1 MDTQYNVGYSVNVN
15 AGSSIAT
22 LEQLAG
28 AFGSLQKNAL
38 MFGSEKNDQFFSKAT
53 KNIGRLNTAIASF
66 GKADKNFSKKQF
78 EQRLNNFTQLT
89 NAFNTIAQGT
99 TALTPDKLRGFA
111 TVTNSVAKAMQ
122 TINSIQGTA
131 KTSTALTAFA
141 DSFGSM
147 ISVFNRVKDLSLN
160 GVGSKITSMT
170 NTVTKAMTTLG
181 SVNVS
186 KTNLKNARNA
196 MGILRDYNNIV
207 ASGTGVK
214 PLRSYS
220 ASLNSMATSIAK
232 LGGAD
237 MQGAFK
243 NITKMFGKLHG
254 MEKRGGFDIWVDP
267 SQAVAAINEVGAKV
281 DWLATKL
288 RALRGSLRMMAGT
301 ANRMAGGAQ
310 GGGMT
315 TNATTSRPI
324 GFQAPGKSKSTS
336 PTDSVLNM
344 PYMGKKG
351 SKAGKGPASFSPG
364 VQNIST
370 GGVSGPMSWAQYKAT
385 LKYPTG
391 FGVSQE
397 RRYQAWSNWARGGA
411 MKYPE
416 FMGYVNENATL
427 QEWYSRL
434 FRENAASRAT
444 RAIKIP
450 HRIAKT
456 PAPVVPT
463 TPTNISTGSSG
474 PMTWTQHKGT
484 LRYPIGFG
492 AGQEQRYQVGF
503 VKTNTSKGP
512 TDSYVAMPEMSK
524 KGSKVGKGPTSFYAG
539 PQNILT
545 GSSGPMS
552 WEQYKNTL
560 RYPIGFGA
568 GQEQRYQAWA
578 KWARGGAMKYPE
590 FMGYVNGDATL
601 QGWYSR
607 LARENAASRMVKTIN
622 TPPYRGLLP
631 SGAIPLDYSRLVQA
645 SGMRFNDFKK
655 LYPLVAREEVLRYWR
670 TAQATMKATPRSTAT
685 TPYSAP
691 IGLLPSPTEATKLQ
705 TASQMRFNEWRKLYP
720 AMPKNE
726 ALNYW
731 HSARAAANVSSA
743 GPIAMGSTPSAA
755 SSTAKA
761 QAAKIIPP
769 FQKTAGKY
777 GARGS
782 MIPRNV
788 GYKVLGPSMLD
799 SGGLGVASFLKGMGM
814 MYGVMGAFSAFGN
827 ALNDY
832 TAYNNTM
839 QTAMNILHAHDTEND
854 FYGRFGGMA
863 NTVRRVGV
871 ETKFTA
877 PQVADAAKFLAM
889 AGYSIKD
896 INNSIRPI
904 ADIALVGDTEL
915 GQTADLMTN
924 VMTAY
929 KIKPNQL
936 RQAADIMTNT
946 FTMSNTTLT
955 EMAEAYKYSAGLLAG
970 NNVSFQESAAA
981 LGILGNAGIKGS
993 QAGTT
998 MRTIIA
1004 NLLNPTKKQATEWER
1019 LGITTRDS
1027 NGNLRNILDVF
1038 GDLSKIS
1045 GDVNV
1050 YKIFHKTA
1058 AQGAA
1063 ALIDQVDRWN
1073 EIVAQNFLSDGMV
1086 SKLAEA
1092 KKNTISGLWAQLTS
1106 MFTEDAI
1113 RSFEGVNGTIVNF
1126 LKSGINALDPNSGN
1140 GNAES
1145 IRRSIT
1151 QVVGLLDNVKD
1162 ISAAIFKTW
1171 EHIGGFVTT
1180 FWKIQMI
1187 AAPLLF
1193 GLRSVKSLFNLGA
1206 GVVAMAG
1213 SIGNFAGGVGMAT
1226 GQVFKNRRARHL
1238 GGRSVLSGMF
1248 GTMPGVSRSRY
1259 AMPGVSK
1266 GEMYW
1271 NGYWTNNQRAMT
1283 PRGWRYSSF
1292 VPGYDSHQAFAPY
1305 ATNPTK
1311 ENAQAYWAYRNS
1323 MADPDSSKRS
1333 SHFSHLRAL
1342 AARRQTLMPVFGGIG
1357 GMLGMGLGG
1366 WGGSEL
1372 ALSMGAEQGGG
1383 WQMVGALGGAAV
1395 GTAVGTKAIGAL
1407 GNVVAFAPWVAGVLA
1422 VSALA
1427 GVGIYKLYKAHQA
1440 TKKFTQENIE
1450 WTKQMY
1456 GDVSMI
1462 GLDSSQQMNKY
1473 LKVLNDSQS
1482 SLNEKT
1488 ENYIKLLKEQLGLTP
1503 KTDNLTGLP
1512 LSQIDPEAYN
1522 RAEETYKNRWNW
1534 YFNTPKGYLSQSIA
1548 VSEGDM
1554 QYVPGTSLLV
1564 VPKALK
1570 GSFAENMTFD
1580 SSTRTTT
1587 VKNGLTG
1594 GYITFA
1600 DPAAA
1605 KSAWD
1610 IGMNRDGAVFGS
1622 LHQELRRKLLANY
1635 SSGNFENAE
1644 KDIQSYLLDM
1654 YKNAD
1659 QTTTAYSLKDYLGS
1673 TNIGKNVAAILGFS
1687 AAWTNATSN
1696 EKDVWYK
1703 QFEAA
1708 KALHNTLQQGYDV
1721 TKDMPKETMD
1731 AMNKF
1736 LVSLGMTPDSE
1747 GNVFS
1752 LANDVF
1758 SEMPYKGYFESPQQ
1772 ETFYRGFASNAD
1784 ALVSGLKVD
1793 WISALYSQ
1801 MKRTL
1806 QNAGNPYLKALQTPY
1821 VDLQETVLKTQNGTF
1836 RYMPSENRYIN
1847 EKYITKDPT
1856 GQFIVKDPKAANK
1869 KGNYY
1874 NYQEAQREAQKYRQ
1888 WEISNEIENAEE
1900 DAIPADLYSWNR
1912 PWSGAVG
1919 NPSDFQS
1926 SAQRSM
1932 ATQMVGGPTY
1942 ATNTVTY
1949 QPNSVQINV
1958 NGMAVPLDDKA
1969 KGYLGEI
1976 ANALMNA
1983 ASTTA

>member
-1 MDTQYNVGYSVNVN
+1 MDTQYTVGYSVNVN

-22 LEQLAG
+22 LEKLAG

-38 MFGSEKNDQFFSKAT
+38 VFGNEKNDKMFSKMNE
-53 KNIGRLNTAIASF
+53 NIGKLNTAITSF

-78 EQRLNNFTQLT
+78 EQKLANFTQLT
-89 NAFNTIAQGT
+89 NAFNKIAQGT
-99 TALTPDKLRGFA
+99 TALSPDKLRGFA

-170 NTVTKAMTTLG
+170 NTVTKAMTALG
-181 SVNVS
+181 SVNIS
-186 KTNLKNARNA
+186 KTNLRNARNA

-243 NITKMFGKLHG
+243 NISKMFGKLNG
-254 MEKRGGFDIWVDP
+254 MNKQGGFEIMVDN
-267 SQAVAAINEVGAKV
+267 SMALASINEV
-281 DWLATKL
+281 L
-288 RALRGSLRMMAGT
+288 RAAWTLRR
-301 ANRMAGGAQ
+301 
-310 GGGMT
+310 
-315 TNATTSRPI
+315 
-324 GFQAPGKSKSTS
+324 
-336 PTDSVLNM
+336 V
-344 PYMGKKG
+344 
-351 SKAGKGPASFSPG
+351 
-364 VQNIST
+364 
-370 GGVSGPMSWAQYKAT
+370 
-385 LKYPTG
+385 
-391 FGVSQE
+391 
-397 RRYQAWSNWARGGA
+397 
-411 MKYPE
+411 
-416 FMGYVNENATL
+416 L
-427 QEWYSRL
+427 QETNVLSGKV
-434 FRENAASRAT
+434 ASAT
-444 RAIKIP
+444 
-450 HRIAKT
+450 
-456 PAPVVPT
+456 
-463 TPTNISTGSSG
+463 GMSSG
-474 PMTWTQHKGT
+474 VKNVGP
-484 LRYPIGFG
+484 
-492 AGQEQRYQVGF
+492 QRNQVGF

-512 TDSYVAMPEMSK
+512 TDSYVAMPYAGK
-524 KGSKVGKGPTSFYAG
+524 KGPKVGGGPTRFSAG
-539 PQNILT
+539 IQNIST
-545 GSSGPMS
+545 GISGPMS
-552 WEQYKNTL
+552 WEQYRGTL
-560 RYPIGFGA
+560 RYPTGFGV

-578 KWARGGAMKYPE
+578 KWANAGAMKYPE
-590 FMGYVNGDATL
+590 FMGYVNGNATL

-607 LARENAASRMVKTIN
+607 LMRENASSRMVKTIN
-622 TPPYRGLLP
+622 SAPYKGLLP
-631 SGAIPLDYSRLVQA
+631 P
-645 SGMRFNDFKK
+645 
-655 LYPLVAREEVLRYWR
+655 
-670 TAQATMKATPRSTAT
+670 
-685 TPYSAP
+685 AP
-691 IGLLPSPTEATKLQ
+691 AEGVKFQ
-705 TASQMRFNEWRKLYP
+705 MASQMRFNEWRKLYP

-731 HSARAAANVSSA
+731 HSARAAANVSST
-743 GPIAMGSTPSAA
+743 GPIAMGSASSTT
-755 SSTAKA
+755 SSTAKVE
-761 QAAKIIPP
+761 AARIIPP

-799 SGGLGVASFLKGMGM
+799 SGGLGVASLLKGMGM
-814 MYGVMGAFSAFGN
+814 IYGVMGAFSAFGN

-832 TAYNNTM
+832 IAYNNTM

-889 AGYSIKD
+889 AGYNITD
-896 INNSIRPI
+896 INNSIRSI

-955 EMAEAYKYSAGLLAG
+955 EMAESYKYSAGLLA
-970 NNVSFQESAAA
+970 NNGVSFQESAAA

-998 MRTIIA
+998 MRTILV
-1004 NLLNPTKKQATEWER
+1004 NLLNPTEKKQLVEWNR
-1019 LGITTRDS
+1019 LGIKRMDE
-1027 NGNLRNILDVF
+1027 NGNLRNLVDIF
-1038 GDLSKIS
+1038 RDLANSKKK
-1045 GDVNV
+1045 VNV

-1171 EHIGGFVTT
+1171 EHIGGLVTT

-1206 GVVAMAG
+1206 GAVAMAG

-1226 GQVFKNRRARHL
+1226 GQIFKNRRVNH
-1238 GGRSVLSGMF
+1238 GSGRSVLSGMF

-1259 AMPGVSK
+1259 AMPGISK

-1283 PRGWRYSSF
+1283 PREWRYSSF
-1292 VPGYDSHQAFAPY
+1292 IPGYDSHKAFTPY

-1407 GNVVAFAPWVAGVLA
+1407 GNVIAFAPWVAGVLA

-1594 GYITFA
+1594 GYVTFA

-1610 IGMNRDGAVFGS
+1610 IGMNRDGAIFGS
-1622 LHQELRRKLLANY
+1622 LHQELRRKLLTNY

-1821 VDLQETVLKTQNGTF
+1821 VDLQETVIKTSNGAF
-1836 RYMPSENRYIN
+1836 RYIPSENRYIN

-1888 WEISNEIENAEE
+1888 WEISNEIDNAEE
-1900 DAIPADLYSWNR
+1900 EEIPNFFSWNK
-1912 PWSGAVG
+1912 PWNGAVG

-1926 SAQRSM
+1926 TAQRSM
-1932 ATQMVGGPTY
+1932 AAQMAGGPTY

>member
-1 MDTQYNVGYSVNVN
+1 MDTQYTVGYSVDIN

-22 LEQLAG
+22 LEKLAG
-28 AFGSLQKNAL
+28 AFETLKKNAL
-38 MFGSEKNDQFFSKAT
+38 VFGNEKNDKMFSKMNE
-53 KNIGRLNTAIASF
+53 NIGKLNTAITSF

-78 EQRLNNFTQLT
+78 EQKLANFTQLT
-89 NAFNTIAQGT
+89 NAFNKIAEGT

-170 NTVTKAMTTLG
+170 NTVTKAMTALG

-186 KTNLKNARNA
+186 KTNLRNARNA

-243 NITKMFGKLHG
+243 NISKMFGKLNG
-254 MEKRGGFDIWVDP
+254 MNKQGGFEIMVDN
-267 SQAVAAINEVGAKV
+267 SMALASINEV
-281 DWLATKL
+281 L
-288 RALRGSLRMMAGT
+288 RAAWTLRR
-301 ANRMAGGAQ
+301 
-310 GGGMT
+310 
-315 TNATTSRPI
+315 
-324 GFQAPGKSKSTS
+324 
-336 PTDSVLNM
+336 V
-344 PYMGKKG
+344 
-351 SKAGKGPASFSPG
+351 
-364 VQNIST
+364 
-370 GGVSGPMSWAQYKAT
+370 
-385 LKYPTG
+385 
-391 FGVSQE
+391 
-397 RRYQAWSNWARGGA
+397 
-411 MKYPE
+411 
-416 FMGYVNENATL
+416 L
-427 QEWYSRL
+427 QETNVLSGKV
-434 FRENAASRAT
+434 AS
-444 RAIKIP
+444 
-450 HRIAKT
+450 
-456 PAPVVPT
+456 T
-463 TPTNISTGSSG
+463 TGMSSG
-474 PMTWTQHKGT
+474 VKNVGP
-484 LRYPIGFG
+484 
-492 AGQEQRYQVGF
+492 QRNQVGF

-512 TDSYVAMPEMSK
+512 TDSYVAMPYAGK
-524 KGSKVGKGPTSFYAG
+524 KGPKVGGGPTSFYVG
-539 PQNILT
+539 PQNIST
-545 GSSGPMS
+545 GSSGPMT
-552 WEQYKNTL
+552 WAQYKSTL
-560 RYPIGFGA
+560 RYPTGFGV

-578 KWARGGAMKYPE
+578 KWAKGGAMKYPE

-622 TPPYRGLLP
+622 TPSYKGLLP
-631 SGAIPLDYSRLVQA
+631 SGTIPLDYSRLVQA

-731 HSARAAANVSSA
+731 YGARAAANASSV

-761 QAAKIIPP
+761 EAAKIIPP

-782 MIPRNV
+782 IIPRNV

-799 SGGLGVASFLKGMGM
+799 SGGLGVASLLKGMGM

-970 NNVSFQESAAA
+970 NGVSFQESAAA

-1004 NLLNPTKKQATEWER
+1004 NLLNPTKKQANEWER

-1171 EHIGGFVTT
+1171 EHIGGLVTT

-1206 GVVAMAG
+1206 GAVAMAG

-1283 PRGWRYSSF
+1283 PREWRYSSF
-1292 VPGYDSHQAFAPY
+1292 VPGYDSHKAFTPY

-1395 GTAVGTKAIGAL
+1395 GTAVGTKVIGAL

-1512 LSQIDPEAYN
+1512 LSQIDPAAYN
-1522 RAEETYKNRWNW
+1522 QAEQTYKNRWSW
-1534 YFNTPKGYLSQSIA
+1534 YLNTPKGYLSQSIG

-1594 GYITFA
+1594 GYVTFA

-1610 IGMNRDGAVFGS
+1610 IGMNRDGAIFGS
-1622 LHQELRRKLLANY
+1622 LHQELRRKLLTNY

-1784 ALVSGLKVD
+1784 TLVSGLKVD

-1821 VDLQETVLKTQNGTF
+1821 VDLQETVIKTSNGAF
-1836 RYMPSENRYIN
+1836 RYIPSENRYIN

-1900 DAIPADLYSWNR
+1900 EEIPNFFSWNK
-1912 PWSGAVG
+1912 PWNGAIG

-1932 ATQMVGGPTY
+1932 AAQMAGGPTY

-1958 NGMAVPLDDKA
+1958 NGMAVPLGDKA
-1969 KGYLGEI
+1969 KGYLSEV
-1976 ANALMNA
+1976 ANVLMNA

>member
-1 MDTQYNVGYSVNVN
+1 MDTQYTVGYSVNVN

-22 LEQLAG
+22 LEKLAG

-53 KNIGRLNTAIASF
+53 ENIGRLNTAIASF

-89 NAFNTIAQGT
+89 NAFNKIAEGT

-170 NTVTKAMTTLG
+170 NTVTKAMTALG

-186 KTNLKNARNA
+186 KTNLRNARNA

-243 NITKMFGKLHG
+243 NISKMFGKLNG
-254 MEKRGGFDIWVDP
+254 MNKQGGFEIMVDN
-267 SQAVAAINEVGAKV
+267 SMALASINEV
-281 DWLATKL
+281 L
-288 RALRGSLRMMAGT
+288 RAAWTLRR
-301 ANRMAGGAQ
+301 
-310 GGGMT
+310 
-315 TNATTSRPI
+315 
-324 GFQAPGKSKSTS
+324 
-336 PTDSVLNM
+336 V
-344 PYMGKKG
+344 
-351 SKAGKGPASFSPG
+351 
-364 VQNIST
+364 
-370 GGVSGPMSWAQYKAT
+370 
-385 LKYPTG
+385 
-391 FGVSQE
+391 
-397 RRYQAWSNWARGGA
+397 
-411 MKYPE
+411 
-416 FMGYVNENATL
+416 L
-427 QEWYSRL
+427 QETNVLSGKV
-434 FRENAASRAT
+434 AS
-444 RAIKIP
+444 
-450 HRIAKT
+450 
-456 PAPVVPT
+456 T
-463 TPTNISTGSSG
+463 TGMSSG
-474 PMTWTQHKGT
+474 VKNVGP
-484 LRYPIGFG
+484 
-492 AGQEQRYQVGF
+492 QRNQVGF

-512 TDSYVAMPEMSK
+512 TDSYVAMPYAGK
-524 KGSKVGKGPTSFYAG
+524 KSPKVGGGPSYSPATV
-539 PQNILT
+539 QNIST
-545 GSSGPMS
+545 GGASGPMS
-552 WEQYKNTL
+552 WERYKSTL
-560 RYPIGFGA
+560 RYPTGFGV

-578 KWARGGAMKYPE
+578 KWANAGAMKYPE
-590 FMGYVNGDATL
+590 FMGYVNGNATL

-607 LARENAASRMVKTIN
+607 LMRENASSRMVKTIN
-622 TPPYRGLLP
+622 SAPYKGLLP
-631 SGAIPLDYSRLVQA
+631 P
-645 SGMRFNDFKK
+645 
-655 LYPLVAREEVLRYWR
+655 
-670 TAQATMKATPRSTAT
+670 
-685 TPYSAP
+685 AP
-691 IGLLPSPTEATKLQ
+691 AEGVKFQ
-705 TASQMRFNEWRKLYP
+705 MASQMRFNEWRKLYP

-743 GPIAMGSTPSAA
+743 GPIAMGSAPSAA

-761 QAAKIIPP
+761 EAARIIPP

-799 SGGLGVASFLKGMGM
+799 SGGLGVASLLKGMGM

-889 AGYSIKD
+889 AGYNITD
-896 INNSIRPI
+896 INNSIRSI

-970 NNVSFQESAAA
+970 NGVSFQESAAA

-1004 NLLNPTKKQATEWER
+1004 NLLNPTKKQANEWER

-1038 GDLSKIS
+1038 GDLSRVS

-1171 EHIGGFVTT
+1171 EHIGGLVTT

-1206 GVVAMAG
+1206 GAVAMAG

-1283 PRGWRYSSF
+1283 PREWRYSSF
-1292 VPGYDSHQAFAPY
+1292 VPGYDSHKAFTPY

-1594 GYITFA
+1594 GYVAFA

-1610 IGMNRDGAVFGS
+1610 IGMNRDGAIFGS
-1622 LHQELRRKLLANY
+1622 LHQELRRKLLTNY

-1821 VDLQETVLKTQNGTF
+1821 VDLQETVIKTSNGAF
-1836 RYMPSENRYIN
+1836 RYIPSENRYIN
-1847 EKYITKDPT
+1847 EKYITKDLT

-1888 WEISNEIENAEE
+1888 WEISNEIDNAEE
-1900 DAIPADLYSWNR
+1900 EEIPNFFSWNK
-1912 PWSGAVG
+1912 PWNGAIG

-1932 ATQMVGGPTY
+1932 AAQMAGGPTY

>member
-1 MDTQYNVGYSVNVN
+1 MDTQYTVGYSVNVN

-22 LEQLAG
+22 LEKLAG

-53 KNIGRLNTAIASF
+53 ENIGRLNTAIASF

-89 NAFNTIAQGT
+89 NAFNKIAQGT
-99 TALTPDKLRGFA
+99 TALSPDKLRGFA

-170 NTVTKAMTTLG
+170 NTVTKAMTALG
-181 SVNVS
+181 SVNIS
-186 KTNLKNARNA
+186 KTNLRNARNA

-207 ASGTGVK
+207 ASGTGAK

-243 NITKMFGKLHG
+243 NITKMFGKLNG
-254 MEKRGGFDIWVDP
+254 MNKQGGFEIMVDN
-267 SQAVAAINEVGAKV
+267 SMALASINEV
-281 DWLATKL
+281 L
-288 RALRGSLRMMAGT
+288 RAAWTLRR
-301 ANRMAGGAQ
+301 
-310 GGGMT
+310 
-315 TNATTSRPI
+315 
-324 GFQAPGKSKSTS
+324 
-336 PTDSVLNM
+336 V
-344 PYMGKKG
+344 
-351 SKAGKGPASFSPG
+351 
-364 VQNIST
+364 
-370 GGVSGPMSWAQYKAT
+370 
-385 LKYPTG
+385 
-391 FGVSQE
+391 
-397 RRYQAWSNWARGGA
+397 
-411 MKYPE
+411 
-416 FMGYVNENATL
+416 L
-427 QEWYSRL
+427 QETNVLSGKV
-434 FRENAASRAT
+434 ASAT
-444 RAIKIP
+444 
-450 HRIAKT
+450 
-456 PAPVVPT
+456 
-463 TPTNISTGSSG
+463 GMSSG
-474 PMTWTQHKGT
+474 VKNVGP
-484 LRYPIGFG
+484 
-492 AGQEQRYQVGF
+492 QRNQVGF

-512 TDSYVAMPEMSK
+512 TDSYVTMPYMGK
-524 KGSKVGKGPTSFYAG
+524 KSPKVGSGPTRFSAG
-539 PQNILT
+539 IQNIST
-545 GSSGPMS
+545 GVSGPMS
-552 WEQYKNTL
+552 WEQYRGTL
-560 RYPIGFGA
+560 RYPTGFGV

-578 KWARGGAMKYPE
+578 KWANAGAMKYPE
-590 FMGYVNGDATL
+590 FMGYVNGNATL

-607 LARENAASRMVKTIN
+607 LMRENASSRMVKTIN
-622 TPPYRGLLP
+622 STPYKGLLP
-631 SGAIPLDYSRLVQA
+631 P
-645 SGMRFNDFKK
+645 
-655 LYPLVAREEVLRYWR
+655 
-670 TAQATMKATPRSTAT
+670 
-685 TPYSAP
+685 AP
-691 IGLLPSPTEATKLQ
+691 AEGVKFQ
-705 TASQMRFNEWRKLYP
+705 MASQMRFNEWRKLYP

-743 GPIAMGSTPSAA
+743 GPIAMGPASSAA

-761 QAAKIIPP
+761 EAARIIPP

-799 SGGLGVASFLKGMGM
+799 SGGLGVASLLKGMGM

-1038 GDLSKIS
+1038 GDLSRVS
-1045 GDVNV
+1045 GDVNM

-1151 QVVGLLDNVKD
+1151 QIVGLLDNVKD

-1171 EHIGGFVTT
+1171 EHIGGLVTT

-1206 GVVAMAG
+1206 GAVAMAG

-1283 PRGWRYSSF
+1283 PREWRYSSF
-1292 VPGYDSHQAFAPY
+1292 VPGYDSHKAFTPY

-1534 YFNTPKGYLSQSIA
+1534 YFNTPKGYLSQSIG

-1554 QYVPGTSLLV
+1554 QYKPGTSLLV

-1594 GYITFA
+1594 GYVTFA

-1610 IGMNRDGAVFGS
+1610 IGMNRDGAIFGS
-1622 LHQELRRKLLANY
+1622 LHQELRRKLLTNY

-1821 VDLQETVLKTQNGTF
+1821 VDLQETVIKTSNGAF
-1836 RYMPSENRYIN
+1836 RYIPSENRYIN

-1888 WEISNEIENAEE
+1888 WEISNEIDNAEE
-1900 DAIPADLYSWNR
+1900 EEIPNFFSWNK
-1912 PWSGAVG
+1912 PWNGAIG

-1932 ATQMVGGPTY
+1932 AAQMAGGPTY

-1958 NGMAVPLDDKA
+1958 NGMAAPLDDKA
-1969 KGYLGEI
+1969 KGVLSEV
-1976 ANALMNA
+1976 ANVLMNA

>member
-1 MDTQYNVGYSVNVN
+1 MDTQYTVGYSVNVN

-22 LEQLAG
+22 LEKLAG

-53 KNIGRLNTAIASF
+53 ENIGRLNTAIASF

-89 NAFNTIAQGT
+89 NAFNKIAEGT

-170 NTVTKAMTTLG
+170 NTVTKAMTALG

-186 KTNLKNARNA
+186 KTNLRNARNA

-207 ASGTGVK
+207 ASGTGAK

-243 NITKMFGKLHG
+243 NISKMFGKLNG
-254 MEKRGGFDIWVDP
+254 MNKQGGFEIMVDN
-267 SQAVAAINEVGAKV
+267 SMALASINEV
-281 DWLATKL
+281 L
-288 RALRGSLRMMAGT
+288 RAAWTLRR
-301 ANRMAGGAQ
+301 
-310 GGGMT
+310 
-315 TNATTSRPI
+315 
-324 GFQAPGKSKSTS
+324 
-336 PTDSVLNM
+336 V
-344 PYMGKKG
+344 
-351 SKAGKGPASFSPG
+351 
-364 VQNIST
+364 
-370 GGVSGPMSWAQYKAT
+370 
-385 LKYPTG
+385 
-391 FGVSQE
+391 
-397 RRYQAWSNWARGGA
+397 
-411 MKYPE
+411 
-416 FMGYVNENATL
+416 L
-427 QEWYSRL
+427 QETNVLSGKV
-434 FRENAASRAT
+434 ASAT
-444 RAIKIP
+444 
-450 HRIAKT
+450 
-456 PAPVVPT
+456 
-463 TPTNISTGSSG
+463 GMSSG
-474 PMTWTQHKGT
+474 VKNVGP
-484 LRYPIGFG
+484 
-492 AGQEQRYQVGF
+492 QRNQVGF
-503 VKTNTSKGP
+503 IKTNTSKDP
-512 TDSYVAMPEMSK
+512 TDSYVAMPYAGK
-524 KGSKVGKGPTSFYAG
+524 KGPKVGGGPTRFSAG
-539 PQNILT
+539 IQNIST
-545 GSSGPMS
+545 GISGPMS
-552 WEQYKNTL
+552 WEQYRGTL
-560 RYPIGFGA
+560 RYPTGFGV

-578 KWARGGAMKYPE
+578 KWANAGAMKYPE
-590 FMGYVNGDATL
+590 FMGYVNGNATL

-607 LARENAASRMVKTIN
+607 LMRENASSRMVKTIN
-622 TPPYRGLLP
+622 SAPYKGLLP
-631 SGAIPLDYSRLVQA
+631 P
-645 SGMRFNDFKK
+645 
-655 LYPLVAREEVLRYWR
+655 
-670 TAQATMKATPRSTAT
+670 
-685 TPYSAP
+685 AP
-691 IGLLPSPTEATKLQ
+691 AEGVKFQ
-705 TASQMRFNEWRKLYP
+705 MASQMRFNEWRKLYP

-743 GPIAMGSTPSAA
+743 GPIAMGPASSVT

-761 QAAKIIPP
+761 EAARIIPP

-799 SGGLGVASFLKGMGM
+799 SGGLGVASLLKGMGM

-832 TAYNNTM
+832 IAYNNTM

-1038 GDLSKIS
+1038 GDLSRVS

-1171 EHIGGFVTT
+1171 EHIGGLVTT
-1180 FWKIQMI
+1180 FWKIQMV

-1206 GVVAMAG
+1206 GAVAMAG

-1283 PRGWRYSSF
+1283 PREWRYSSF

-1512 LSQIDPEAYN
+1512 LSQIDPAAYN
-1522 RAEETYKNRWNW
+1522 QAEQTYKNRWSW
-1534 YFNTPKGYLSQSIA
+1534 YLNTPKGYLSQSIG
-1548 VSEGDM
+1548 VSEDDM
-1554 QYVPGTSLLV
+1554 QYDPKTGQITVPN
-1564 VPKALK
+1564 ALK
-1570 GSFAENMTFD
+1570 GSFAEHTIFD
-1580 SSTRTTT
+1580 LGGRRAI
-1587 VKNGLTG
+1587 VKSGLTG
-1594 GYITFA
+1594 GNITFA

-1605 KSAWD
+1605 KLAWD
-1610 IGMNRDGAVFGS
+1610 VGMQRDGAVFGAQ
-1622 LHQELRRKLLANY
+1622 HKELRRQLLIDYASGDFEGAREKLR
-1635 SSGNFENAE
+1635 SS
-1644 KDIQSYLLDM
+1644 LLNM
-1654 YKNAD
+1654 YNNAD
-1659 QTTTAYSLKDYLGS
+1659 QTTTAYSLKDYRDS
-1673 TNIGKNVAAILGFS
+1673 TDIGKNVAAILGF
-1687 AAWTNATSN
+1687 AASWKEATSN
-1696 EKDVWYK
+1696 KENAWYK

-1708 KALHNTLQQGYDV
+1708 ENLRKTLYSGYDY
-1721 TKDMPKETMD
+1721 DEGMPQKTMD
-1731 AMNKF
+1731 AMNKL
-1736 LVSLGMTPDSE
+1736 LVSLGLFHDPE

-1752 LANDVF
+1752 LTNMAFKD
-1758 SEMPYKGYFESPQQ
+1758 MPYKGYFESKQQ
-1772 ETFYRGFASNAD
+1772 EDRYKYISQMAD
-1784 ALVSGLKVD
+1784 AAIAELNVP
-1793 WISALYSQ
+1793 WIKELYVQ

-1806 QNAGNPYLKALQTPY
+1806 QGNDYFKALQTPFIGEGA
-1821 VDLQETVLKTQNGTF
+1821 VDETIKTAKGTF
-1836 RYMPSENRYIN
+1836 RYVPSEN
-1847 EKYITKDPT
+1847 KYIKDNYVVKSDIA
-1856 GQFIVKDPKAANK
+1856 GGRYVVKDPAAAMK
-1869 KGNYY
+1869 EGNYY
-1874 NYQEAQREAQKYRQ
+1874 DYLEGQREAQKYLQR
-1888 WEISNEIENAEE
+1888 ENNEIIRSYGE
-1900 DAIPADLYSWNR
+1900 DEIPADLYSWNR
-1912 PWSGAVG
+1912 PWNGAVG

-1932 ATQMVGGPTY
+1932 AAQMAGGPTY

>member
-1 MDTQYNVGYSVNVN
+1 MDTQYTVGYSVNVN

-22 LEQLAG
+22 LEKLAG

-53 KNIGRLNTAIASF
+53 ENIGRLNTAIASF

-89 NAFNTIAQGT
+89 NAFNKIAQGT
-99 TALTPDKLRGFA
+99 TALSPDKLRGFA

-170 NTVTKAMTTLG
+170 NTVTKAMTALG

-186 KTNLKNARNA
+186 KTNLRNARNA

-243 NITKMFGKLHG
+243 NISKMFGKLNG
-254 MEKRGGFDIWVDP
+254 MNKQGGFEIMVDN
-267 SQAVAAINEVGAKV
+267 SMALASINEV
-281 DWLATKL
+281 L
-288 RALRGSLRMMAGT
+288 RAAWTLRR
-301 ANRMAGGAQ
+301 
-310 GGGMT
+310 
-315 TNATTSRPI
+315 
-324 GFQAPGKSKSTS
+324 
-336 PTDSVLNM
+336 V
-344 PYMGKKG
+344 
-351 SKAGKGPASFSPG
+351 
-364 VQNIST
+364 
-370 GGVSGPMSWAQYKAT
+370 
-385 LKYPTG
+385 
-391 FGVSQE
+391 
-397 RRYQAWSNWARGGA
+397 
-411 MKYPE
+411 
-416 FMGYVNENATL
+416 L
-427 QEWYSRL
+427 QETNVLSGKV
-434 FRENAASRAT
+434 AS
-444 RAIKIP
+444 
-450 HRIAKT
+450 
-456 PAPVVPT
+456 T
-463 TPTNISTGSSG
+463 TGMSSG
-474 PMTWTQHKGT
+474 VKNVGP
-484 LRYPIGFG
+484 
-492 AGQEQRYQVGF
+492 QRNQVGF
-503 VKTNTSKGP
+503 IKTNTSKGP
-512 TDSYVAMPEMSK
+512 TDSYAAMPYMGK
-524 KGSKVGKGPTSFYAG
+524 KSPKVGGGPTRFSTG
-539 PQNILT
+539 IQNIST
-545 GSSGPMS
+545 GFSGPMS
-552 WEQYKNTL
+552 WAQYKSTL
-560 RYPIGFGA
+560 QYPTGFGV
-568 GQEQRYQAWA
+568 GKEQRYQAWA
-578 KWARGGAMKYPE
+578 KWAKGGAMRYPE
-590 FMGYVNGDATL
+590 FMSYVNENATL
-601 QGWYSR
+601 QEWHSR
-607 LARENAASRMVKTIN
+607 LFRETIASRPIRTLKI
-622 TPPYRGLLP
+622 PRRGVTTSAAEPTL
-631 SGAIPLDYSRLVQA
+631 
-645 SGMRFNDFKK
+645 
-655 LYPLVAREEVLRYWR
+655 
-670 TAQATMKATPRSTAT
+670 T
-685 TPYSAP
+685 TPSD
-691 IGLLPSPTEATKLQ
+691 
-705 TASQMRFNEWRKLYP
+705 
-720 AMPKNE
+720 
-726 ALNYW
+726 
-731 HSARAAANVSSA
+731 
-743 GPIAMGSTPSAA
+743 A
-755 SSTAKA
+755 SSTAKTK
-761 QAAKIIPP
+761 AATIIPP

-799 SGGLGVASFLKGMGM
+799 SGGLGVASLLKGMGM

-863 NTVRRVGV
+863 NAVRRVGV

-1171 EHIGGFVTT
+1171 EHIGGLVTT

-1206 GVVAMAG
+1206 GAVAMAG

-1271 NGYWTNNQRAMT
+1271 NGYWANNQRAMT
-1283 PRGWRYSSF
+1283 PREWRYSSF
-1292 VPGYDSHQAFAPY
+1292 VPGYDSHKAFIPY

-1473 LKVLNDSQS
+1473 LKVLNNSQL

-1488 ENYIKLLKEQLGLTP
+1488 EKYIELLKEQLGLTP

-1512 LSQIDPEAYN
+1512 LSQIDPTAYN
-1522 RAEETYKNRWNW
+1522 QAEQTYKNRWNW
-1534 YFNTPKGYLSQSIA
+1534 YFNTPKGYLSQSIG

-1554 QYVPGTSLLV
+1554 EYKPGTSLLV
-1564 VPKALK
+1564 VPNALK

-1594 GYITFA
+1594 GYVTFA

-1605 KSAWD
+1605 KSAWG

-1644 KDIQSYLLDM
+1644 KDIQNYLLDM

-1687 AAWTNATSN
+1687 AAWANATSN
-1696 EKDVWYK
+1696 KEDVWYK

-1731 AMNKF
+1731 TMNKF
-1736 LVSLGMTPDSE
+1736 LVSLGMKPDSE

-1752 LANDVF
+1752 LTNDVF

-1772 ETFYRGFASNAD
+1772 ETLYRGFASNAD

-1801 MKRTL
+1801 FKRTL
-1806 QNAGNPYLKALQTPY
+1806 QNAGNPYFKALQTPY

-1900 DAIPADLYSWNR
+1900 DAIPAGLYSWNT
-1912 PWSGAVG
+1912 PWNGAVG

-1932 ATQMVGGPTY
+1932 AAQMAGGPTY

>member
-1 MDTQYNVGYSVNVN
+1 MDTQYTVGYSVNVN

-22 LEQLAG
+22 LEKLAG

-53 KNIGRLNTAIASF
+53 ENIGRLNTAIASF

-89 NAFNTIAQGT
+89 NAFNKIAEGT

-170 NTVTKAMTTLG
+170 NTVTKAMTALG

-186 KTNLKNARNA
+186 KTNLRNARNA

-243 NITKMFGKLHG
+243 NISKMFGKLNG
-254 MEKRGGFDIWVDP
+254 MNKQGGFEIMVDN
-267 SQAVAAINEVGAKV
+267 SMALASINEV
-281 DWLATKL
+281 L
-288 RALRGSLRMMAGT
+288 RAAWTLRR
-301 ANRMAGGAQ
+301 
-310 GGGMT
+310 
-315 TNATTSRPI
+315 
-324 GFQAPGKSKSTS
+324 
-336 PTDSVLNM
+336 V
-344 PYMGKKG
+344 
-351 SKAGKGPASFSPG
+351 
-364 VQNIST
+364 
-370 GGVSGPMSWAQYKAT
+370 
-385 LKYPTG
+385 
-391 FGVSQE
+391 
-397 RRYQAWSNWARGGA
+397 
-411 MKYPE
+411 
-416 FMGYVNENATL
+416 L
-427 QEWYSRL
+427 QETNVLSGKV
-434 FRENAASRAT
+434 AS
-444 RAIKIP
+444 
-450 HRIAKT
+450 
-456 PAPVVPT
+456 T
-463 TPTNISTGSSG
+463 TGMSSG
-474 PMTWTQHKGT
+474 VKNVGP
-484 LRYPIGFG
+484 
-492 AGQEQRYQVGF
+492 QRNQVGF

-512 TDSYVAMPEMSK
+512 TDSYVTMPYAGK
-524 KGSKVGKGPTSFYAG
+524 KGPKVGSGPSYSPATV
-539 PQNILT
+539 QNIST
-545 GSSGPMS
+545 GGASGPMS
-552 WEQYKNTL
+552 WERYKSTL
-560 RYPIGFGA
+560 RYPTGFGV

-578 KWARGGAMKYPE
+578 KWANAGAMKYPE
-590 FMGYVNGDATL
+590 FMGYVNGNATL

-607 LARENAASRMVKTIN
+607 LMRENASSRMVKTIN
-622 TPPYRGLLP
+622 SAPYKGLLP
-631 SGAIPLDYSRLVQA
+631 P
-645 SGMRFNDFKK
+645 
-655 LYPLVAREEVLRYWR
+655 
-670 TAQATMKATPRSTAT
+670 
-685 TPYSAP
+685 AP
-691 IGLLPSPTEATKLQ
+691 AEGVKFQ
-705 TASQMRFNEWRKLYP
+705 MASQMRFNEWRKLYP

-743 GPIAMGSTPSAA
+743 GPIAMGSAPSAA

-761 QAAKIIPP
+761 EAARIIPP

-799 SGGLGVASFLKGMGM
+799 SGGLGVASLLKGMGM

-889 AGYSIKD
+889 AGYNITD
-896 INNSIRPI
+896 INNSIRSI

-970 NNVSFQESAAA
+970 NGVSFQESAAA

-1004 NLLNPTKKQATEWER
+1004 NLLNPTKKQANEWER

-1038 GDLSKIS
+1038 GDLSRVS

-1171 EHIGGFVTT
+1171 EHIGGLVTT

-1206 GVVAMAG
+1206 GAVAMAG

-1283 PRGWRYSSF
+1283 PREWRYSSF
-1292 VPGYDSHQAFAPY
+1292 VPGYDSHKAFTPY

-1512 LSQIDPEAYN
+1512 LSQIDPAAYN
-1522 RAEETYKNRWNW
+1522 QAEQTYKNRWSW
-1534 YFNTPKGYLSQSIA
+1534 YLNTPKGYLSQSIG
-1548 VSEGDM
+1548 VSEDDM
-1554 QYVPGTSLLV
+1554 QYDPKTGQITVPN
-1564 VPKALK
+1564 ALK
-1570 GSFAENMTFD
+1570 GSFAEHTIFD
-1580 SSTRTTT
+1580 LGGRRAI
-1587 VKNGLTG
+1587 VKSGLTG
-1594 GYITFA
+1594 GSITFA

-1605 KSAWD
+1605 KLAWD
-1610 IGMNRDGAVFGS
+1610 IGMQRDGAVFGAQ
-1622 LHQELRRKLLANY
+1622 HKELRRQLLIDYASGDFEGAREKLR
-1635 SSGNFENAE
+1635 SS
-1644 KDIQSYLLDM
+1644 LLNM
-1654 YKNAD
+1654 YNNAD
-1659 QTTTAYSLKDYLGS
+1659 QTTTAYSLEDYKDS
-1673 TNIGKNVAAILGFS
+1673 TDIGKNVAAILGF
-1687 AAWTNATSN
+1687 AASWKEATSN
-1696 EKDVWYK
+1696 KENAWYK

-1708 KALHNTLQQGYDV
+1708 ENLRKTLYSGYDY
-1721 TKDMPKETMD
+1721 DEGMPEKTMD
-1731 AMNKF
+1731 AMNKL
-1736 LVSLGMTPDSE
+1736 LVSLGLFHDPE

-1752 LANDVF
+1752 LTNMAFKD
-1758 SEMPYKGYFESPQQ
+1758 MPYKGYFESKQQ
-1772 ETFYRGFASNAD
+1772 EDRYKYISQMAD
-1784 ALVSGLKVD
+1784 VAIAELNVP
-1793 WISALYSQ
+1793 WIKELYVQ

-1806 QNAGNPYLKALQTPY
+1806 QGNDYFKALQTPFIGEGA
-1821 VDLQETVLKTQNGTF
+1821 VDETIKTAKGTF
-1836 RYMPSENRYIN
+1836 RYVPSEN
-1847 EKYITKDPT
+1847 KYIKDNYVVKSDIA
-1856 GQFIVKDPKAANK
+1856 GGRYVVKDPAAAMK
-1869 KGNYY
+1869 EGNYY
-1874 NYQEAQREAQKYRQ
+1874 DYLEGQREAQKYLQR
-1888 WEISNEIENAEE
+1888 ENNEIIRSYGE
-1900 DAIPADLYSWNR
+1900 DEIPADLYSWNR
-1912 PWSGAVG
+1912 PWNGAIG

-1932 ATQMVGGPTY
+1932 AAQMAGGPTY